1 MAAKYKASLK
11 VNGNTIELTE
21 WPEQFLT
28 AMMECTV
35 ANLKKTEAIK
45 ALAMSVAE
53 DGKVDL
59 TVNGKF
65 IPLSPFPNA
74 AMAETFGGL
83 VKALKG
89 VDEVKTLDIEMQ
101 AA

>member
-1 MAAKYKASLK
+1 MAIKYKASLK
-11 VNGNTIELTE
+11 VNGNNIELTE

-28 AMMECTV
+28 AMMECAV
-35 ANLKKTEAIK
+35 ANLKKTEPIK
-45 ALAMSVAE
+45 ALAMSVDE
-53 DGKVDL
+53 EGKVDL
-59 TVNGKF
+59 TVNSKF

-74 AMAETFGGL
+74 ALAGMFDGL
-83 VKALKG
+83 AKALKG